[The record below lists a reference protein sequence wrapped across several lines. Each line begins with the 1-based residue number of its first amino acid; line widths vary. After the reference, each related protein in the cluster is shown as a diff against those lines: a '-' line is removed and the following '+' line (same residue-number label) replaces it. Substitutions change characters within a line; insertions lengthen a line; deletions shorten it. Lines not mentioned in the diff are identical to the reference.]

1 MTITIERNQK
11 IQSLQIINN
20 IYIYICMYVCMT
32 TQQRKICYHQKNH
45 KIYFLQIFET
55 KQNLYDY
62 TIEKYKRKI
71 DYLQKNNTW
80 YSH

>member
-1 MTITIERNQK
+1 MCVCVCVCVCVCDYITEK
-11 IQSLQIINN
+11 
-20 IYIYICMYVCMT
+20 YKT
-32 TQQRKICYHQKNH
+32 KICYHQKNH

-55 KQNLYDY
+55 NQHLYDY

-71 DYLQKNNTW
+71 DYFQKNNTW